1 METNNNI
8 QNKIDSAFEAL
19 DAIERVHVS
28 PFFKDKTMQRLFAEK
43 EIEQKAWS
51 WFTPKLQLATLVCV
65 VVLNVVAFTKIED
78 ASTYDENLSE
88 FAESYGLST
97 SEDDNSILN

>member
-19 DAIERVHVS
+19 DAIDTVHVS
-28 PFFKDKTMQRLFAEK
+28 PFFKDKTIQRLFKEK
-43 EIEQKAWS
+43 EVEQKAWS

-65 VVLNVVAFTKIED
+65 VVINVIAFTKLEG
-78 ASTYDENLSE
+78 SLSYEENLSA
-88 FAESYGLST
+88 FAESYGFCS
-97 SEDDNSILN
+97 SDDNISILN